1 MVIHF
6 KYSSMYTSIPNSLSH
21 TVEYYSDIKSN
32 EMILFVETWMELET
46 VILSEVSQDEGRKD
60 G

>member
-1 MVIHF
+1 
-6 KYSSMYTSIPNSLSH
+6 MYTSIPNSLSH